1 MIQKTLA
8 WFKRHPWLI
17 ALLQFS
23 LIALAFGL
31 LVQSL
36 VQNWAVLSNYPWS
49 VLPGRAL
56 LGQILLVAGM
66 SLLPAV
72 YRRILAGF
80 GSPFGYLQVFEGFF
94 IAHLTK
100 YLPGGIWVVPGRAV
114 VFQKMGVNVMTTTL
128 GYLLE
133 HFVLLFAGVLVFLP
147 YLFYTTATQ
156 IDPLVWVGTALALLA
171 VFLFLGTKPANRLLS
186 LGLKK
191 LGYRLDN
198 LSISL
203 RVILPILLIDLL
215 HWLIVGSGFF
225 MLASSLYPIP
235 RQAWLA
241 MAGVFSISWV
251 IGFIAFLTPSGLG
264 VREGV
269 MALLL
274 APFMPAPFPA
284 IIALAAR
291 LWWTLGDLIT
301 FGMAVLLRSMRKKR
315 PGGS

>member
-1 MIQKTLA
+1 MQKMLA
-8 WFKRHPWLI
+8 WFKRHSWLI
-17 ALLQFS
+17 ALLQFG

-36 VQNWAVLSNYPWS
+36 VQNWNVLKNYPWS

-56 LGQILLVAGM
+56 LGQVLLVAGM
-66 SLLPAV
+66 TLLPAV

-80 GSPFGYLQVFEGFF
+80 GYPFGYLQVFEGFF

-114 VFQKMGVNVMTTTL
+114 VFQKMGVNVTTTTL

-147 YLFYTTATQ
+147 YLFYITSSQ
-156 IDPLVWVGTALALLA
+156 IDPLVWVGTTLALLG
-171 VFLFLGTKPANRLLS
+171 VFLFLATKPANRLLS
-186 LGLKK
+186 RVLKK
-191 LGYRLDN
+191 FGYRLDN
-198 LSISL
+198 LNISS

-225 MLASSLYPIP
+225 LMATSLYPLP
-235 RQAWLA
+235 RQSWLA

-251 IGFIAFLTPSGLG
+251 AGFIAFLTPSGLG

-301 FGMAVLLRSMRKKR
+301 FGMAVLLRSMKKNR
-315 PGGS
+315 PHGP